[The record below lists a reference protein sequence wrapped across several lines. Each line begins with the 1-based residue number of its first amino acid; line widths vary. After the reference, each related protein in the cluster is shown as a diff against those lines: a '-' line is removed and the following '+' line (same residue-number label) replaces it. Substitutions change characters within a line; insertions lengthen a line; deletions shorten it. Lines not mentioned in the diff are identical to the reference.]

1 MDYQVYL
8 AQRRPMVEDKKHSSG
23 AFDKAVL
30 SLSGGAL
37 ALSLIFI
44 KQVAPS
50 PVAGSLPFVAVAWFG
65 FAAAA
70 VCMSASLLTSQYAIQ
85 HQINVL
91 DLEYQA
97 NPAKPGEAKNIWSA
111 ATQLLNWL
119 AISLFVIGVALFA
132 SFSFMNLPVK

>member
-1 MDYQVYL
+1 M
-8 AQRRPMVEDKKHSSG
+8 
-23 AFDKAVL
+23 
-30 SLSGGAL
+30 
-37 ALSLIFI
+37 
-44 KQVAPS
+44 
-50 PVAGSLPFVAVAWFG
+50 AGSLPFVAVAWFG

-70 VCMSASLLTSQYAIQ
+70 VFMLTSLLTSQYAIQ

-91 DLEYQA
+91 DVEYQA